1 MKLLYRK
8 NICLFWYTLTETNHI
23 IITNRPSRRKGWER
37 RGGEEGGAREIV
49 STLHKSIITLPV
61 SCCRMFSVKYFT
73 SKRPILPNTNHR
85 FLFLFLSVISFFSF
99 LRRSKVKGSC
109 FGLAADM
116 SWWGLG
122 GGRNTREEYWF

>member
-37 RGGEEGGAREIV
+37 RGGGGSKRN
-49 STLHKSIITLPV
+49 SFDLHKSIITLPV

-99 LRRSKVKGSC
+99 FFAKIEGEGSC
-109 FGLAADM
+109 FGFAADM
-116 SWWGLG
+116 SW
-122 GGRNTREEYWF
+122 